1 MIALKIEDLKEF
13 TKQLFTGETFDRFLV
28 KEAAFSTFCSF
39 AIDGELKRG
48 FLEEDPDSSAN
59 SAAASAD
66 NISPVSSA
74 GITSSVSADRFAAW
88 KLLRPHCF
96 QIIKG
101 KQLPESFS
109 VVLKLPNAGT
119 EKFVR
124 GAAPNLAEGT
134 VSGLYLNIRYAEKAL
149 TCVTAVSYG
158 QFTLDKSV
166 EREWDESIR
175 KYLKTAGI
183 AAVEG

>member
-39 AIDGELKRG
+39 AIDGELRRG
-48 FLEEDPDSSAN
+48 FLEEASDSSAV
-59 SAAASAD
+59 SAD
-66 NISPVSSA
+66 NSSPASVAGNSSPVP
-74 GITSSVSADRFAAW
+74 ADRYAAW

-109 VVLKLPNAGT
+109 VVLKLPAAGT

-124 GAAPNLAEGT
+124 STAPNLAEGT
-134 VSGLYLNIRYAEKAL
+134 ISGLYLNIRYSEKML
-149 TCVTAVSYG
+149 NCVTAVSYG

-175 KYLKTAGI
+175 KFLKTSGI
-183 AAVEG
+183 AAAEG